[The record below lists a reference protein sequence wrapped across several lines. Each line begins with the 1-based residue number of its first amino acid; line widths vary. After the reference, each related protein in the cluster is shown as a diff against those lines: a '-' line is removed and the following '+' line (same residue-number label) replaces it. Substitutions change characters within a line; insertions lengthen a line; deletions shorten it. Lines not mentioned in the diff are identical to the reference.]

1 MRSFL
6 SMLVALVVLTRP
18 ARAEAPR
25 VLPLT
30 AYCAGTLAEC
40 AREGAAWSPLSGR
53 VTLEGQLPKGA
64 APVTLRGALP
74 EGAAGSTAT
83 TVRVQGGN
91 NTKRVGVLTGAG
103 LAVVGERTSFAPLW
117 TELPPGASAVL
128 LQVERAPAATV
139 WPFVVHVG
147 STAALAADLT
157 GRIVPPAAL
166 VCWALVIALLQILGA
181 VEARNRLG
189 SLLVAGT
196 SATFAI
202 RTFVMQRH
210 WVAWWT
216 LASVRVGHALEYASL
231 PVAVMFVDAFYR
243 WVAGLDPKAP
253 ATRAY
258 QAAGMVLTVVCFL
271 VPMGGAGDTVLLRT
285 LQAFVLVGAAR
296 IVWAVRTALVAAHES
311 ERPLVAIGVGTLVL
325 SGLVDIY
332 VSQTTNDFFLGVGF
346 VACGFIV
353 ETICQALIVAKR
365 SSRAHDRVDELAGEL
380 EGKNAKLEESNAVLE
395 AELAERRRVQGELDH
410 ATQQLTHAENMATL
424 GMLMAGIAHDLR
436 NPLNYVQSAA
446 SQLEDSLAGL
456 SSADESERTAAVG
469 SVATATRWVR
479 QGMTTMDAISLA
491 MRNQARGGN
500 ADLEVVNLRDVVNE
514 ALLLCRSRTT
524 LCTLEV
530 QVAEAAVYADP
541 TGVGQIV
548 MNLVSNAADA
558 LMERRERDRAQ
569 PAKIL
574 VRGLVEK
581 DGFALEVHDSG
592 PGIPEELR
600 TKILEPFFS
609 TKPRGQGTGLGL
621 AIVQRVVRQ
630 HKATLTIER
639 SEPLGGALFRLRF
652 PGASS

>member
-1 MRSFL
+1 MRSFGWVIL
-6 SMLVALVVLTRP
+6 ALVALTRP
-18 ARAEAPR
+18 ARADVPR
-25 VLPLT
+25 AVPMVS
-30 AYCAGTLAEC
+30 YCVGALAEC
-40 AREGAAWSPLSGR
+40 ARAGATWAPLSLR
-53 VTLEGQLPKGA
+53 ASLESQLPKGN
-64 APVTLRGALP
+64 APVTLRGAIP
-74 EGAAGSTAT
+74 SGANAT
-83 TVRVQGGN
+83 TARVQGGN
-91 NTKRVGVLTGAG
+91 NTKRIGVLAGASLVAAG
-103 LAVVGERTSFAPLW
+103 DRRAFAPLW
-117 TELPPGASAVL
+117 IELPPGATDL
-128 LQVERAPAATV
+128 LVQVERAPAVTM

-147 STAALAADLT
+147 ATAALAADLAA
-157 GRIVPPAAL
+157 RIVPPAAL
-166 VCWALVIALLQILGA
+166 VCWALVIALLQLLGA

-196 SATFAI
+196 SAAFAA

-210 WVAWWT
+210 WVEWWT
-216 LASVRVGHALEYASL
+216 LASVRVGHAVEYASL

-243 WVAGLDPKAP
+243 WVAGLDAKAN
-253 ATRAY
+253 ATRIY
-258 QAAGMVLTVVCFL
+258 QAVGMLLTVLCFV
-271 VPMGGAGDTVLLRT
+271 VPMGSAGDLPLLRT
-285 LQAFVLVGAAR
+285 LQIFVLLGAGR
-296 IVWAVRTALVAAHES
+296 IVWAVRAALAHAHAS
-311 ERPLVAIGVGTLVL
+311 ERPLVAGGVGALVV

-380 EGKNAKLEESNAVLE
+380 EAKNVKLQESNEVLE

-446 SQLEDSLAGL
+446 SQLEESLGPLA
-456 SSADESERTAAVG
+456 APEEPARTKALE

-479 QGMTTMDAISLA
+479 QGTTVMDAISLA
-491 MRNQARGGN
+491 MRNQSRGGN
-500 ADLEVVNLRDVVNE
+500 ADLEVVNLREVVGE
-514 ALLLCRSRTT
+514 ALLLCRSRTS
-524 LCTLEV
+524 LCTVDV
-530 QVAEAAVYADP
+530 QITEAAVYADP

-558 LMERRERDRAQ
+558 LMERREADRSS
-569 PAKIL
+569 PTKIL
-574 VRGLVEK
+574 VRASATAS
-581 DGFALEVHDSG
+581 GFVLEVHDSG
-592 PGIPEELR
+592 AGIPESLR

-630 HKATLTIER
+630 HNATLSVER
-639 SEPLGGALFRLRF
+639 SEVLGGALFRMRF
-652 PGASS
+652 PGGAS